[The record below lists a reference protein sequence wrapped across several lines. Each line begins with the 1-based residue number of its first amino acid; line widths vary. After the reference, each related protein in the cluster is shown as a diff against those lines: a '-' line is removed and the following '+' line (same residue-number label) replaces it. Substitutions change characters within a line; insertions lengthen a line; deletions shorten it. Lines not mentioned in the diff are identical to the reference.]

1 MKRLCGVLAV
11 GVLGLAA
18 CGGDDDGGAAT
29 TDGVDTTA
37 AASATTAVM
46 PPDSS
51 SVDSTSSAPNTSG
64 AAPESTTAN
73 EGRAAAALLTPTE
86 LTGWAAQPEDDDDD
100 AELAFDPPEC
110 AQLQAVEDLPGMED
124 DAEVKLVSPDTAT
137 EVNEQ
142 VTVGDPASVQTAFD
156 TFADPQTATCL
167 TTLFTTLL
175 SQPGAMPDGVT
186 LSGIQFAQQPM
197 TGGDQ
202 AVGYVATITVTGE
215 QTGVTA
221 PIAIRFD
228 AVRTG
233 DAIALLMTITTPG
246 GAPVDAAVIVAAAGE
261 KMRAAA

>member
-29 TDGVDTTA
+29 TEGVDTTA
-37 AASATTAVM
+37 AASATTEGM
-46 PPDSS
+46 PS
-51 SVDSTSSAPNTSG
+51 DSTGSAPTTSG

-86 LTGWAAQPEDDDDD
+86 LTGWAAQPDDDDDD
-100 AELAFDPPEC
+100 AELEFDPPEC

-124 DAEVKLVSPDTAT
+124 DAEVKLISPDTAT

-175 SQPGAMPDGVT
+175 SQPGAMSDGVT

-215 QTGVTA
+215 QTGETA
-221 PIAIRFD
+221 PVAIRFD

-233 DAIALLMTITTPG
+233 DAIALLMTVTTPG
-246 GAPVDAAVIVAAAGE
+246 GAPVDASAIVAAAGE